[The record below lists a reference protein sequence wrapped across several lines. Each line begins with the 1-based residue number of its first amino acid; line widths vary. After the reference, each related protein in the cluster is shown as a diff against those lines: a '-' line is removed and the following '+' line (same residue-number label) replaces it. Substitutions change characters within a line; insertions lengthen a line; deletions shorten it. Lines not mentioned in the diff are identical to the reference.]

1 MIVSLLIIVAGWF
14 RQRLAAV
21 GIFIAAMA
29 IHMIFIEPELAKDLP
44 QQDGRSSLIYSAI
57 ILAVLSLTST
67 ASARACAPAWRR
79 GKRVSEGGRT
89 AVFSYINL
97 AAGPGRSE
105 VLSAIAGKQ
114 PCLNF

>member
-57 ILAVLSLTST
+57 ILAVLSLIFYGFG
-67 ASARACAPAWRR
+67 AGMRAGLEAWKAR
-79 GKRVSEGGRT
+79 K
-89 AVFSYINL
+89 
-97 AAGPGRSE
+97 
-105 VLSAIAGKQ
+105 
-114 PCLNF
+114 